1 MSPPRS
7 DDRQQLL
14 DLVAR
19 YAQGVDRRDLDALVD
34 CFTPDARLMFVST
47 GAVLV
52 GHDEIRQFFAEGFSG
67 LMAPATSA
75 STHVMTNTLVTF
87 ADSGDEAVMETT
99 AVSYFATE
107 TRAEVGVRGLTY
119 SDRCVRSAA
128 GWRFQERTHALHWEA
143 SMPGGVR
150 RQEPGPFTR

>member
-1 MSPPRS
+1 MSRTRS
-7 DDRQQLL
+7 DDRQDLL

-19 YAQGVDRRDLDALVD
+19 YAHAVDGRDVDALLG
-34 CFTPDARLMFVST
+34 CFTPDARLTFVST

-52 GHDEIRQFFAEGFSG
+52 GHDAIREFFTDGFTG

-87 ADSGDEAVMETT
+87 AEADDAASMETT
-99 AVSYFATE
+99 AVSYFASE
-107 TRAEVGVRGLTY
+107 TRADVGVRGLTY
-119 SDRCVRSAA
+119 ADRCVRTAA
-128 GWRFQERTHALHWEA
+128 GWKFQERTHALHWEA

-150 RQEPGPFTR
+150 RHEDPFTR

>member
-1 MSPPRS
+1 VPLNRS

-14 DLVAR
+14 DLVSR
-19 YAQGVDRRDLDALVD
+19 YAQAVDRRDLDGLLD
-34 CFTPDARLMFVST
+34 CFTPDARLTFVST

-52 GHDEIRQFFAEGFSG
+52 GHDAIRQFFSEGFSG

-75 STHVMTNTLVTF
+75 STHLMTNTLVTF
-87 ADSGDEAVMETT
+87 AESGDEASMETT

-119 SDRCVRSAA
+119 SDRCVRSAG
-128 GWRFQERTHALHWEA
+128 GWKFQERTHALHWEA
-143 SMPGGVR
+143 AMPGGVR
-150 RQEPGPFTR
+150 RQEPGPF

>member
-1 MSPPRS
+1 VSPNRS

-14 DLVAR
+14 DLVSR
-19 YAQGVDRRDLDALVD
+19 YAQAVDRRDLDGLLD
-34 CFTPDARLMFVST
+34 CFMPDARLTFVST

-52 GHDEIRQFFAEGFSG
+52 GHDAIRQFFSEGFDG

-75 STHVMTNTLVTF
+75 STHLMTNTLVTF
-87 ADSGDEAVMETT
+87 AESGDEASMETT

-119 SDRCVRSAA
+119 SDRCVRGED
-128 GWRFQERTHALHWEA
+128 GWRFQERTHALHWEGG
-143 SMPGGVR
+143 MPGGVR
-150 RQEPGPFTR
+150 RQEPGAF